1 MTERSVTHA
10 TMVIERAY
18 DVPPATVFAAWAD
31 PAAKARWFSGPDA
44 WVTGNYQLDFTAGGE
59 ERLSGG
65 PPGGP
70 VQRYAARYYEI
81 VPEQRIV
88 YAYEMYT
95 GTTRISV
102 SLATIE
108 FSSAGT
114 GTRLVV
120 TEQGAFL
127 DGHDTPAQREHGSAS
142 ILDALG
148 AELERRA
155 AEHPAGKD

>member
-1 MTERSVTHA
+1 MSERSVTHA
-10 TMVIERAY
+10 TMVIERRYA
-18 DVPPATVFAAWAD
+18 VSPATVFAAWSD
-31 PAAKARWFSGPDA
+31 PAVKARWFSGPEA
-44 WVTGNYQLDFTAGGE
+44 WEAGMYQLDFAVGGE

-65 PPGGP
+65 PPDGP
-70 VQRYAARYYEI
+70 VHHYAARYYEI

-88 YAYEMYT
+88 YAYEMHT
-95 GTTRISV
+95 DDVRISV

-108 FSSAGT
+108 FTPADS

-127 DGHDTPAQREHGSAS
+127 DGHDTPAQRKAGSGS

-148 AELERRA
+148 AELHRQSTEHATER
-155 AEHPAGKD
+155 D